1 MIQLT
6 ADECRVLGVLVE
18 KAQTTPGQ
26 YPLTLN
32 GLVLGCNQ
40 KNNRE
45 PVTELSEDAVLTALD
60 GLRAKAL
67 VREAMLSGSR
77 VAKYRHIARETLA
90 VSTEELV
97 VLAELMLRGPQSA
110 GELRGRASR
119 MHPLES
125 LDSVQVVVDR
135 LAARDEPLAEKLPP
149 GPGSRAVR
157 YAQRLCPGLHPVEG
171 DGSVRAARGD
181 EDRRGAGPSQSVAER
196 LERLEA
202 EVASLRRALGRLAAS
217 AGLSEPEV

>member
-1 MIQLT
+1 MLQLT
-6 ADECRVLGVLVE
+6 PDECRVLGVLVE
-18 KAQTTPGQ
+18 KAQTTPAQ

-45 PVTELSEDAVLTALD
+45 PVTALSEDEVLTALD
-60 GLRAKAL
+60 GLRAKGL

-77 VAKYRHIARETLA
+77 VAKYRHVARETLSF
-90 VSTEELV
+90 STPELV
-97 VLAELMLRGPQSA
+97 IVAELLMRGPQSV

-125 LDSVQVVVDR
+125 LEAVQAVVDG
-135 LAARDEPLAEKLPP
+135 LAARAEPVVVRVPP

-157 YAQRLCPGLHPVEG
+157 YAQRLCPDLHPLDEASHEAGEAEGESAGSAAVERI
-171 DGSVRAARGD
+171 S
-181 EDRRGAGPSQSVAER
+181 R
-196 LERLEA
+196 LEEQ
-202 EVASLRRALGRLAAS
+202 VAALRRAIRDLAES
-217 AGLSEPEV
+217 AGVPDPMG

>member
-6 ADECRVLGVLVE
+6 PDESRVLGVLIE
-18 KAQTTPGQ
+18 KAQTTPAQ

-45 PVTELSEDAVLTALD
+45 PVTNLSEDAVLTALD
-60 GLRAKAL
+60 GLRAKGLA
-67 VREAMLSGSR
+67 REAMLSGSR
-77 VAKYRHIARETLA
+77 VAKYRHVARETLA

-97 VLAELMLRGPQSA
+97 VLAELLMRGAQSV

-125 LDSVQVVVDR
+125 LDSVQVVLDG
-135 LAARDEPLAEKLPP
+135 LAGRTEPLVARVAPAP
-149 GPGSRAVR
+149 GTRAVR
-157 YAQRLCPGLHPVEG
+157 YAQLLCPGLHPFDAETDGAQAEPPGTRADGLG
-171 DGSVRAARGD
+171 DRVD
-181 EDRRGAGPSQSVAER
+181 R
-196 LERLEA
+196 LEEQ
-202 EVASLRRALGRLAAS
+202 VAALRRAIRELSSAAGVPDPLG
-217 AGLSEPEV
+217 

>member
-97 VLAELMLRGPQSA
+97 VLAELLMRGAQSV

-125 LDSVQVVVDR
+125 LDSVQVVLDG
-135 LAARDEPLAEKLPP
+135 LAGRAEPLVAKVAPAP
-149 GPGSRAVR
+149 GTRAVR
-157 YAQRLCPGLHPVEG
+157 YAQLLCPGLHPLDAPGAPVESPGVNASFG
-171 DGSVRAARGD
+171 DL
-181 EDRRGAGPSQSVAER
+181 AGRVER
-196 LERLEA
+196 LEEQ
-202 EVASLRRALGRLAAS
+202 VAALRRAVRELSGVAGIPDPLG
-217 AGLSEPEV
+217 